1 MITKREQCA
10 VPLQR
15 RATKYSEQQVDA
27 DDIVEFL
34 QLTLDADP
42 HIRKLAV
49 GKLCPCH
56 LKANH
61 ARVWDRIIE
70 LTGDEDAKV
79 RRHVLHTLCDGSP
92 NDRHEDVVA
101 VIERMHN
108 DPDLKLRRRVRGVL
122 AQYRR
127 SGKINVL

>member
-1 MITKREQCA
+1 MITKREQCS
-10 VPLQR
+10 VPVQR
-15 RATKYSEQQVDA
+15 AKYSEEQVDA

-34 QLTLDADP
+34 ELTQDSDP

-70 LTGDEDAKV
+70 LAGDEDAKV
-79 RRHVLHTLCDGSP
+79 RSHVLHTLCDGSP
-92 NDRHEDVVA
+92 NSRHEEVVA
-101 VIERMHN
+101 ALERMRN
-108 DPDLKLRRRVRGVL
+108 DPDLMLRRRVRNVL

-127 SGKINVL
+127 SGTINVL